1 MTLFLAIVTSAVA
14 LGWIVLRSRD
24 ALRRFARHDRLP
36 MQWGLDGRPTWRA
49 PRAIAVSFTP
59 VLAAVSLAI
68 PLALF
73 AAIPAGSARADES
86 EAALLTVALGMA
98 LAYAAAHEGHLW
110 AIRRWDRTQATRRP

>member
-1 MTLFLAIVTSAVA
+1 MMLVLAIVTSAVA
-14 LGWIVLRSRD
+14 LGWMIVRSRD

-49 PRAIAVSFTP
+49 PRAIALFFTP

-73 AAIPAGSARADES
+73 AAVPAGSARQGES
-86 EAALLTVALGMA
+86 DAALLTVSLGMA
-98 LAYAAAHEGHLW
+98 LAYVAAHAGHLW
-110 AIRRWDRTQATRRP
+110 AIGRWDRAQASRP